1 MRLGGRLA
9 AAIEIID
16 DIGRRHRPA
25 ADALKDWG
33 LSHRFAGAGDRAAI
47 GNIVYD
53 ALRRKRSAGWL
64 FGTEAPRALAFGAML
79 LEWTETPETINRA
92 LEGDRFAP
100 APLDQSE
107 MDALASNRLENA
119 PAIIRADSPDWC
131 EPLLERTFGNA
142 WAEEGQ
148 ALAGRP
154 PLDLRVNTLLSTRDR
169 VLAEL
174 EQTGATATALAPEG
188 IRIPPIAADGRHPN
202 VQAEP
207 AFQKGWFEV
216 QDEGSQVAATLAGAK
231 PGMQVLDFCAGA
243 GGKTLALA
251 AAMENKGQIFAYD
264 AEKVRLAPI
273 FDRIR
278 RAGARNIQV
287 LSRLQEVEKLAGQM
301 DIVLID
307 APCTGSGTWRRRPD
321 AKWRLTTR
329 QLDVRKGEQARI
341 LEDAKAYVKP
351 DGLIAYI
358 TCSVFRDENHD
369 QVARFLDANPAFSPA
384 DHHALF
390 EQRFPG
396 KSAVAGIE
404 KDRGIVLSPLRSGTD
419 GFYFAALR
427 RRA

>member
-9 AAIEIID
+9 AAIEVID

-53 ALRRKRSAGWL
+53 ALRRKRSAAWL
-64 FGTEAPRALAFGAML
+64 FGADTPRALGFGALL
-79 LEWTETPETINRA
+79 LEWTHTPEAINRA
-92 LEGDRFAP
+92 LDGDRFGP
-100 APLDQSE
+100 APLDQAE
-107 MDALASNRLENA
+107 LDALASNKLDDA
-119 PAIIRADSPDWC
+119 PAVIRADCPDWC
-131 EPLLERTFGNA
+131 EPLLQRTFGAA
-142 WAEEGQ
+142 WAEEGRE
-148 ALAGRP
+148 LAGRP
-154 PLDLRVNTLLSTRDR
+154 PLDLRVNTLMSDRTR

-174 EQTGATATALAPEG
+174 EQTAAAATALAPEG

-207 AFQKGWFEV
+207 AFQKGWFEI
-216 QDEGSQVAATLAGAK
+216 QDEGSQVAAALARAK

-251 AAMENKGQIFAYD
+251 AAMQNTGQIFAYD
-264 AEKVRLAPI
+264 AEKARLAPI

-287 LSRLQEVEKLAGQM
+287 LSKLPEVEKLAGQM

-351 DGLIAYI
+351 GGLIAYI

-369 QVARFLDANPAFSPA
+369 QVARFVEANPGFSA
-384 DHHALF
+384 VDHRDHF
-390 EQRFPG
+390 QQVFPG
-396 KSAVAGIE
+396 KSATALIE
-404 KDRGIVLSPLRSGTD
+404 DQRGIVLSPLRSGTD
-419 GFYFAALR
+419 GFFFAALR
-427 RRA
+427 RK